1 MDASAGID
9 PVCGMTVASPP
20 RWKTAFAEREI
31 GFCCERCLQRFQ
43 AEPLRFVTESGA
55 LREGV
60 VRGMGQA
67 PIKLGR
73 KPPAQ
78 PSAPSPPS
86 PQEVQPPQE
95 PQAQEPQAA
104 PAGVEYVC
112 PMCPEVLET
121 APVPCP
127 VCGMALEPR
136 VALQA
141 GPNPELVDMTRRLIG
156 GAALTVPLVVVA
168 MIDMT
173 ASMPVSAAIGHG
185 AARWLQLALAVP
197 VVGWAG
203 APFLARGARS
213 LVTGRLNMFTLIA
226 LGVVVALA
234 YSAVAVIAPQVLP
247 AGPHGGPPLYV
258 ESAAVIV
265 VLALLGQVLELRA
278 RERTGDALRALA
290 ALTPDVAH
298 RLRGRDG
305 IEEDVALASVV
316 VGDRLRVRPG
326 EPLPVDGVV
335 VTGESA
341 VDEAMLTG
349 EPMPVDKKAGDEV
362 TGGTRN
368 GRGALVIEARRV
380 GAATVLARI
389 TELVVAAQR
398 SRAPLQRVADR
409 VAAWFVPVVI
419 AIALV
424 AGAAWLAVGPEPRL
438 AHAVVA
444 AVSVLIVACPCALG
458 LATPMAVVVGTGRG
472 ASAGVLVRDAAALE
486 RLAAI
491 DTVCFDKTGTL
502 TEGRPAVVAIETA
515 GRAEGDVLALAAAAE
530 AASEHPLGRAV
541 VDAARTRGLA
551 LAAAEGFRADPGGG
565 VVARVAGTAV
575 AVGSEAFVAAHGA
588 SIDPALAGWAA
599 ERRGRGD
606 IVIAVATDR
615 VHAAAIAIADPLKVT
630 AAVGVAT
637 LRKRGVQ
644 LAMLTGDAEATARAV
659 AAAVGIDDVR
669 AGLSPAAKAEAIAA
683 LQRGGRVVAMAGDGI
698 NDAPALARADVGIA
712 LASGT
717 DVARAAAPVVLVQ
730 GDLRGVARAVVLG
743 DAVVR
748 TIRQN
753 LAWAFGYNLLAVPVA
768 AGALYPLLGLTL
780 SPMIAAAAM
789 SLSSV
794 SVIANSLRLA
804 RFRLS

>member
-1 MDASAGID
+1 MDAAAID

-20 RWKTAFAEREI
+20 RFQMAFAGRDI
-31 GFCCERCLQRFQ
+31 GFCCQGCLTKFA
-43 AEPLRFVTESGA
+43 AEPLRYVTESGA
-55 LREGV
+55 LRAGV
-60 VRGMGQA
+60 TRSMGPA
-67 PIKLGR
+67 PITLGR
-73 KPPAQ
+73 RPQ
-78 PSAPSPPS
+78 PSPSPSALPIPS
-86 PQEVQPPQE
+86 PSPSPS
-95 PQAQEPQAA
+95 AA
-104 PAGVEYVC
+104 VEYIC

-121 APVPCP
+121 SPVPCR

-141 GPNPELVDMTRRLIG
+141 GPNPELRDMTRRLVG
-156 GAALTVPLVVVA
+156 GAALTIPLVAIA
-168 MIDMT
+168 MADM
-173 ASMPVSAAIGHG
+173 AAAMPVSAAIGHT

-197 VVGWAG
+197 VVAWAG

-213 LVTGRLNMFTLIA
+213 LVTRRLNMFTLIA
-226 LGVVVALA
+226 LGVVVALV
-234 YSAVAVIAPQVLP
+234 YSAVAVIAPQLLP
-247 AGPHGGPPLYV
+247 AGDHGGPPLYV

-265 VLALLGQVLELRA
+265 VLALVGQVLELRA

-290 ALTPDVAH
+290 ALAPDLAH
-298 RLRGRDG
+298 RLGGPGLDV
-305 IEEDVALASVV
+305 EEDVPLASVA

-326 EPLPVDGVV
+326 EPVPVDGVV
-335 VTGESA
+335 VSGASS
-341 VDEAMLTG
+341 VDESMLTG
-349 EPMPVDKKAGDEV
+349 EPMPVDKEAGAEV

-368 GRGALVIEARRV
+368 GRGQLVIEARRV

-389 TELVVAAQR
+389 TELVIAAQR

-419 AIALV
+419 AVALL
-424 AGAAWLAVGPEPRL
+424 AGAAWLALGPEPRL

-486 RLAAI
+486 RLAAV

-502 TEGRPAVVAIETA
+502 TEGRPAVVAIESA
-515 GRAEGDVLALAAAAE
+515 RPEAELLALAAAAE

-541 VDAARTRGLA
+541 VDAARGRGLV
-551 LAAAEGFRADPGGG
+551 LAAADGFRADPGGG
-565 VVARVAGTAV
+565 VVAQVSGTAV
-575 AVGSEAFVAAHGA
+575 AVGSEAYVTAQGA
-588 SIDPALAGWAA
+588 SIDPELAAWAG

-606 IVIAVATDR
+606 IVIAVALDR
-615 VHAAAIAIADPLKVT
+615 VHAAALAIADPLKIT

-637 LRKRGVQ
+637 LRKRGIQ
-644 LAMLTGDAEATARAV
+644 LAMLTGDAEATARSIAS
-659 AAAVGIDDVR
+659 AVGITDVR
-669 AGLSPAAKAEAIAA
+669 AGLSPAAKAEAIAE
-683 LQRGGRVVAMAGDGI
+683 LQRAGRVVAMAGDGI

-730 GDLRGVARAVVLG
+730 GDLRGVGRAVALG

-753 LAWAFGYNLLAVPVA
+753 LVWAFGYNVLAVPVA
-768 AGALYPLLGLTL
+768 AGALYPLFGQTL